1 MSDDVCYLRR
11 MALVDLPEVME
22 IEQLSFRNP
31 WTVEEFRTAYD
42 NSLLIK
48 TVAEYRADIVG
59 YIVYETRRA
68 TADIINLAVHPSILR
83 RHIGSHLLDSIR
95 IRGVARPKLV
105 TADVSEA
112 NLEGQLFF
120 RSRGYRATEVIRSK
134 FSDGSAAYH
143 FERRPEA
150 GLLAKCPS

>member
-1 MSDDVCYLRR
+1 MSDNVCYLRR
-11 MALVDLPEVME
+11 MAAVDLPEVME

-31 WTVEEFRTAYD
+31 WTVEEFRAAYH

-59 YIVYETRRA
+59 YIVYATRRA

-83 RHIGSHLLDSIR
+83 RHIGSYLLDSIR
-95 IRGVARPKLV
+95 ARPKLV

-134 FSDGSAAYH
+134 SSDGSAAYH